1 MPSPHSIDLT
11 IDLSALDVQDL
22 LSDWRWCVPADYTPI
37 QMTKFG
43 DWFFADPQGRVHM
56 LDIIEGTL
64 QEVAPSLTAYNT
76 LKNTA
81 DKHTEWFLD
90 GFVFRCVGAG
100 LVLGPTQCYGWRL
113 HPLIGG
119 KFEFENI
126 QVFSLSVYQS
136 LMGQI
141 TRQCRGLKPGDPIPQ
156 LHITPA

>member
-1 MPSPHSIDLT
+1 MPPPNSIDLT

-22 LSDWRWCVPADYTPI
+22 LSDWRWCVPADYTPV

-56 LDIIEGTL
+56 LDIIEGNL
-64 QEVAPSLTAYNT
+64 QEVAPSLTDYNA

-81 DKHTEWFLD
+81 DKHTEGFLD
-90 GFVFRCVGAG
+90 GFVFRCVGGG
-100 LVLGPTQCYGWRL
+100 LTLGPGQCYGWRL

-119 KFEFENI
+119 KFEFQNI
-126 QVFSLSVYQS
+126 QVFSLRVYQS

-141 TRQCRGLKPGDPIPQ
+141 TRQCRGLKLGDPIPQ
-156 LHITPA
+156 LRIP